1 MERFGS
7 VTEDAACAV
16 LRAHA
21 SFKRGGPI
29 ANGDVTLID
38 DRGEQQLFHLESFY
52 NGHEALTIFVHKG
65 PSLIKMAV
73 SGVRIPMNVSSR
85 LRR

>member
-16 LRAHA
+16 LRAHS
-21 SFKRGGPI
+21 SFRRGGPI
-29 ANGDVTLID
+29 ANGEVILVD

-52 NGHEALTIFVHKG
+52 NGHEALTIFVHRR
-65 PSLIKMAV
+65 SVL
-73 SGVRIPMNVSSR
+73 VRMPVSSVAIP
-85 LRR
+85 RRTSTNVRK